1 MAEEM
6 ASAGVE
12 DGAALMLGT
21 PEQERRWARGECVPA
36 PEPKI
41 PVMLTRETIENMLYG
56 GGKPEDH
63 TILTRAFR
71 DALNASEHCVGD
83 NPNQEED

>member
-1 MAEEM
+1 MPT
-6 ASAGVE
+6 
-12 DGAALMLGT
+12 DL
-21 PEQERRWARGECVPA
+21 
-36 PEPKI
+36 I

-71 DALNASEHCVGD
+71 DALDRAEPGVGD
-83 NPNQEED
+83 NPAQEEEA